1 MSQTPPTR
9 PAGITI
15 LAILAGIVGV
25 LGLLGAVTA
34 LGIGAAAFGG
44 LGAIVGLFFLV
55 QAALI
60 LAFAYGAWTLRPW
73 GWVLGIIGAG
83 IGVILGGLQLLDGDT
98 SAIISVAFN
107 GLILY
112 YLNTPEIRR
121 AFGRG

>member
-1 MSQTPPTR
+1 MTRTPQTR

-15 LAILAGIVGV
+15 LAVLAGIVGA
-25 LGLLGAVTA
+25 LGLIGAVTV

-44 LGAIVGLFFLV
+44 LGVILGLFFLV

-60 LAFAYGAWTLRPW
+60 LAFAYGAWTLQPW
-73 GWVLGIIGAG
+73 AWVLGIIGAG
-83 IGVILGGLQLLDGDT
+83 IGVVLAGLQLLGGDT

-112 YLNTPEIRR
+112 YLNTPEICR
-121 AFGRG
+121 AFGRA